1 MDVVKCSV
9 LPICE
14 DLMAVDWVAQIPE
27 TGSGLEAG
35 AAMRVKFIKLKEGLG
50 ETEKGELLKVV
61 GGLDEKI
68 NGIEQLSFGEN
79 FSPAR
84 AKGFSIASIGVFPGL
99 SELDAADQN
108 VEIAKEKDKVRDYID
123 SLVIVD
129 YVVPSA
135 QSASL

>member
-1 MDVVKCSV
+1 
-9 LPICE
+9 
-14 DLMAVDWVAQIPE
+14 MAVDWVAQIPE

>member
-1 MDVVKCSV
+1 MDVVKSSV

-14 DLMAVDWVAQIPE
+14 DVMAVDWVAQIPE
-27 TGSGLEAG
+27 TGSGLKPG
-35 AAMRVKFIKLKEGLG
+35 YAMRVKFIKLKEGLG
-50 ETEKGELLKVV
+50 ETEKGEVLEVV